1 MDCEWVV
8 WDDPT
13 VDWARYEAVVI
24 RSTWDYHRSLT
35 RFLRWCDQVQAA
47 TRLVNPVSLARWN
60 AHKRDLGD
68 LAGAGV
74 PVVPTELVTGGS
86 GGPGESLA
94 AVADRR
100 GWDEVVLKPAVG
112 AGSLGTSRHRPDD
125 PAAERAFAALAARGD
140 VLVQPFLSEIESRGE
155 TSVVVVDG
163 TVTHAV
169 AKVPAAGDFRVQE
182 QYGGRR
188 WAVEPTAAEV
198 ALALEAVTVAEATA
212 RPVYARVDCVTV
224 DGAPHVMELEVIEP
238 ALFLPLAPAGTA
250 DALVAAVVAGGE
262 TAGAGG

>member
-1 MDCEWVV
+1 VGCEWVV
-8 WDDPT
+8 WDDPA
-13 VDWARYEAVVI
+13 VDWGRYEAVVI
-24 RSTWDYHRSLT
+24 RSTWDYHRSLG
-35 RFLRWCDQVQAA
+35 RFLRWCEEVDAV
-47 TRLVNPVSLARWN
+47 TRLVNPAPLARWN
-60 AHKRDLGD
+60 AHKRYLVE
-68 LAGAGV
+68 LADAGV

-86 GGPGESLA
+86 GESLA

-112 AGSLGTSRHRPDD
+112 AGSVGTSRHRPDD

-198 ALALEAVTVAEATA
+198 ALAREAVTFAGATA
-212 RPVYARVDCVTV
+212 RPVYARVDCATV

-262 TAGAGG
+262 GSGAGG